1 MNTTLLRRSKIILS
15 FCTGWMIGFVFLAIV
30 RGSGT
35 IEEGSV
41 ELELGASIGI
51 SVLLG
56 ILFGAFA
63 GFAQIWIE
71 ERAYRRISLLRLL
84 SLRMLFALASL
95 TLLILAGYAVMTI
108 GFGVSV
114 GFRTFVFEPGSAAI
128 YFYVLCVDLFLVL
141 LRQVNLQ
148 IGEGNLWRLVTGRFY
163 TPREEERIFMFLD
176 LKSSTTL
183 AESLGHLK
191 YSMLIQDCY
200 DDLAVVSENDAQIY
214 QYVGDGVV
222 LTWYTKRGL
231 ANNNCIRAYFSF
243 CGRLASRSSYY
254 VEKYQTQPRFTAG
267 VHTGAVV
274 VTEVGRHKREIAY
287 HGDVL
292 NTAAR
297 IQGKCKDFDC
307 DLLITDIL
315 RRSLGPDEYTYESI
329 GKLTLRGK
337 HEPVSIVS
345 VTAL

>member
-1 MNTTLLRRSKIILS
+1 MKTSFLRRSKIVLG
-15 FCTGWMIGFVFLAIV
+15 FCTGWMLGFVFLAIV

-35 IEEGSV
+35 IEEGSA
-41 ELELGASIGI
+41 ELEFGASIAI

-56 ILFGAFA
+56 LVFGAFA

-84 SLRMLFALASL
+84 SLRMLFALVSL
-95 TLLILAGYAVMTI
+95 TALILAGYAVMTI
-108 GFGVSV
+108 GFGATVEL
-114 GFRTFVFEPGSAAI
+114 RTFVFEPGSAAI

-148 IGEGNLWRLVTGRFY
+148 IGEGNLRRLVTGRFY

-183 AESLGHLK
+183 AETLGHIR
-191 YSMLIQDCY
+191 YSMMIQDCY
-200 DDLAVVSENDAQIY
+200 DDLGVVSENDAQIY

-222 LTWYTKRGL
+222 LTWYTGSGL
-231 ANNNCIRAYFSF
+231 ANNNCVRAYFGF
-243 CGRLASRSSYY
+243 LRRLASRSSYY
-254 VEKYQTQPRFTAG
+254 MEKYGTQPGFTAG
-267 VHTGAVV
+267 VHAGAVV

-297 IQGKCKDFDC
+297 IQGKCKDFNR
-307 DLLITDIL
+307 DLLITASL
-315 RRSLGPDEYTYESI
+315 RRLLGPDEYTYEAI
-329 GKLTLRGK
+329 GELDLRGK

-345 VTAL
+345 VTAP